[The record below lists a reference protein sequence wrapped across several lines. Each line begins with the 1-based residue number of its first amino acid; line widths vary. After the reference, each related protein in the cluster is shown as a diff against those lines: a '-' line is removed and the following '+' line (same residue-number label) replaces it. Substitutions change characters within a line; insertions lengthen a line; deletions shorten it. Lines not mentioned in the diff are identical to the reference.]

1 MPLGTFSNGTFFKL
15 LLIYKKI
22 YSKIV
27 KIKLRSK
34 GEVDM
39 IKLPYGISDYEELIE
54 NGYYYVDKTKY
65 IEEIEEDVTYL
76 MYVRPK
82 KFGKTLFS
90 STLENYYDIKKAD
103 KFEKLF
109 GNTYIGKN
117 STKNRN
123 RYYILKFDFANIDT
137 TTKETTLQGFK
148 KVVEE
153 SIKSFIDK
161 YNVENRMDLFI
172 KEDDEPE
179 MMFLKFITMFEIS
192 KPDEKIYVIIDNY
205 DSFAKELHEGK
216 GDLFQDLFAKKE
228 KIRFFYEI
236 LKEGTESIIDRIFI
250 TGLTPITLDGLTSGF
265 NISYDITQ
273 NRRYNEMMGFTNE
286 ELIQMMEDI
295 GIDKKEQEELLSI
308 MKENYGGYRFS
319 KDATEKI
326 CNSNMCLYFL
336 KDYVQF
342 GEIPEQLIDTNI
354 ASDYDKL
361 GHMLDLCKGEKRA
374 RIIEETIAGR
384 GIVRDITEKFNPEL
398 EFEEKHLIS
407 VLFYLGYL
415 TIVGEKLWIPILKV
429 PNSVMQKM
437 WQESK

>member
-1 MPLGTFSNGTFFKL
+1 
-15 LLIYKKI
+15 
-22 YSKIV
+22 
-27 KIKLRSK
+27 
-34 GEVDM
+34 M

-117 STKNRN
+117 PTKNKN

-161 YNVENRMDLFI
+161 YDVENRINISMQ
-172 KEDDEPE
+172 EDDEPE
-179 MMFLKFITMFEIS
+179 MMFLKFINMFEIS

-216 GDLFQDLFAKKE
+216 GDLFQDLLVKKE

-236 LKEGTESIIDRIFI
+236 LKEGTESVIDRIFI

-273 NRRYNEMMGFTNE
+273 NRRYNAMMGFTNE

-295 GIDKKEQEELLSI
+295 GIDKKEREELLHI
-308 MKENYGGYRFS
+308 MKENYGGYRFL
-319 KDATEKI
+319 KDATEKM
-326 CNSNMCLYFL
+326 CNPNMCLFFL
-336 KDYVQF
+336 NDYIDR
-342 GEIPEQLIDTNI
+342 GKTPEQLIYTNI
-354 ASDYDKL
+354 ASDYKKL
-361 GHMLDLCKGEKRA
+361 GNMLDLCVGEERA
-374 RIIEETIAGR
+374 RIIEESIAGR
-384 GIVRDITEKFNPEL
+384 GIVSRITEKFNPAL

-415 TIVGEKLWIPILKV
+415 TIVGDELWMPILKV
-429 PNSVMQKM
+429 PNGVMQKM
-437 WQESK
+437 WQESR